1 MWLQRVCLLLNGDRP
16 QMSIAEEFRD
26 DVFYFPYNMD
36 FRGRTYPV
44 PPNLNI
50 LGSDFC
56 RGVLMFDEAKPLG
69 ERGMYWL
76 KVRVHNIDV
85 MFGCLDATISPF
97 AWALIIEMHFF
108 CSSPTWVEVEVG
120 IM

>member
-1 MWLQRVCLLLNGDRP
+1 
-16 QMSIAEEFRD
+16 
-26 DVFYFPYNMD
+26 MD

-56 RGVLMFDEAKPLG
+56 RGVLMFDEARPLG

-76 KVRVHNIDV
+76 KVSIP
-85 MFGCLDATISPF
+85 IQY
-97 AWALIIEMHFF
+97 I
-108 CSSPTWVEVEVG
+108 SSPESQAIVLEQRYGWTHEIRG
-120 IM
+120 AGQLCT